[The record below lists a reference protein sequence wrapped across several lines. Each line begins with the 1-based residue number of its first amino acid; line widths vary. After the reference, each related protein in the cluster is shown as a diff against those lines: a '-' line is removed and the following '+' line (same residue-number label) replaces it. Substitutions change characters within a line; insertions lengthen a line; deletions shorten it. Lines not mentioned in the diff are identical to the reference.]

1 MELVAKGGGDVMDAI
16 INQHHII
23 NIVTNIITD
32 DFHPFS
38 SIIDEVR
45 PPPNCN

>member
-23 NIVTNIITD
+23 SIITD

-38 SIIDEVR
+38 SIIDEVH
-45 PPPNCN
+45 PPPICN